1 MAEGIG
7 FSESARLEA
16 LQACAILDTPPEEAF
31 DELVALAARILGAPM
46 AVISFVDDRRQW
58 FKAMVGLQ
66 EQETPLSVAFCPHWL
81 DGRRDPVVVPDTR
94 QDSRLASNP
103 LVLGPPHIRFY
114 ACAPLVTAEGLPLG
128 TIAVFD
134 TEPRS
139 PRPEQLQALA
149 VLARQT
155 LALLDLR
162 RQQAQLEQL
171 RQEREHMQ
179 SRLLAQTE
187 TLRVAGRIARVG
199 GWIVDLPGMALVWS
213 DDIAAPLGLSRQA
226 PTVRKALRLY
236 VPPYRAA
243 VRRAFAACVRDGKP
257 FDIEARAQV
266 PGRAAIWLR
275 TVGQAVR
282 DEQGRIVR
290 VQGAFQDITE
300 RHDAD
305 MARRISDERFHL
317 VARATTDTV
326 WDWDIR
332 ANTLWWSAG
341 FRDMLGLPA
350 DAALPDADNYGDWL
364 HPEDRQRVIRSL
376 MATAR
381 GTDNTWQAEYR
392 MRHHGGH
399 YLWILDRGFVIRDAQ
414 GQALR
419 MVGGMSDISAR
430 KQADLEAQQEAQ
442 IHAELVQV
450 QQRISDLSMPLGEVL
465 SLVAQTALHASG
477 ATGAMVEM
485 LDGDRL
491 ISQAS
496 AGQMVRPPGTALPLQ
511 DSLLWADLREGRTVL
526 CNDIQGEGWQLGSR
540 YQREGVRA
548 VLAVPLRV
556 DGAVVGAIKLTS
568 GHTQA
573 FGQRSLAHLQILA
586 ESLGAMVQLRQVA
599 DRLQA
604 SEQQYKLLFDAHPQP
619 MWVYAQDESLRFLA
633 VNQAMQALY
642 GYSAGELLQMSV
654 HDLWLPYQRARLHD
668 EVSSIAHE
676 ARRDGVMGRH
686 RRKDGTVMDMEMS
699 SRGIVFNGLRAR
711 QVMATDVTERLRT
724 QRELA
729 RMARAQQMLSSCNET
744 LVRATSE
751 TALLHS
757 ICRIV
762 VDIGGYRLGWVGFT
776 RDDEHK
782 SIEIVA
788 HAGGPDHYLAGLRLS
803 WSETDPRGQGPAGIT
818 VRTGRPT
825 IVRDVHSD
833 PAFTGLSER
842 MQSHGFHGVISLPLR
857 TARHTFG
864 LLYLYAPEVLHIGQ
878 EESALLQEL
887 ANDLAFGIMSLR
899 ARKEQQQLQASVLKM
914 AAAVSAATGTEF
926 FEQLARNMSEAL
938 GGQVGAVARLLP
950 AQPGRGPRAVS
961 LALVMNGDLLPNIEY
976 DMEPTPSLQLLTQRQ
991 YVVTHGLAL
1000 RYPESPI
1007 VSRVQAQGYAGQQ
1020 LCDSAGQPIGVI
1032 FVLFRQ
1038 PLTNAEFVSTTL
1050 QIFATRASAEIERQ
1064 ATDARIRRQAS
1075 LLDKAQDAIVVRD
1088 LQNRVTYWN
1097 RSAEQVYGWPR
1108 EHALGL
1114 AIDALLYP
1122 DAGAFLRATA
1132 AVLAQGEWAGEITQH
1147 HRDGTAIDMEGRWT
1161 LVRGD
1166 DGQPESI
1173 LEINTDIR
1181 ERKAT
1186 DREIQRLAFYDTLT
1200 GLPNRM
1206 LLLDRMQQAL
1216 GTAQRQQQGGA
1227 LLFIDLDNFK
1237 TLNDTLGH
1245 DKGDLLL
1252 QQVAQRLGAC
1262 VRAVDT
1268 VARLGG
1274 DEFVVMLEGL
1284 HPDPEA
1290 LALEARTV
1298 GEKVLAAL
1306 SAPYELAGYHYRSTP
1321 SIGIAPFLGDQTS
1334 VLDLLKQADLA
1345 MYQAKTAGRNTLRFF
1360 DPHMQAVVTARAAL
1374 ETDLRAALA
1383 QNQFVLHFQPQVN
1396 ASRQYVGVE
1405 ALVRWIHPLR
1415 GQVSPAQFIPL
1426 AEETGLILT
1435 LGRWVLHTACKALAH
1450 WRDDPVLGG
1459 LTMAVNVSSRQF
1471 RDHGFIDDVAR
1482 ALAVND
1488 APAHLLKL
1496 ELTESLLVEDMDV
1509 AISTMTALR
1518 QLGVNFALD
1527 DFGTGYSSLSYLK
1540 RMPLHQIK
1548 IDQGFVRDLLTDPND
1563 AAIVDTIIAL
1573 SQSLGLEVIAE
1584 GVETDE
1590 QHALLLAAG
1599 CTAFQ
1604 GYLFSRP
1611 LPLDAVQVLLRQPLP

>member
-1 MAEGIG
+1 MAAGHTFTEA
-7 FSESARLEA
+7 ARLQA
-16 LQACAILDTPPEEAF
+16 LQACSILDTPPEEAF
-31 DELVALAARILGAPM
+31 DQLAALAACIFGTPM
-46 AVISFVDDRRQW
+46 AAIGFIDGSRQW
-58 FKAMVGLQ
+58 FKAAHGLPVR
-66 EQETPLSVAFCPHWL
+66 EFGLPAAFCSHWL
-81 DGRRDPVVVPDTR
+81 DGRSDPVVVADAT
-94 QDSRLASNP
+94 QDPRFAGNP
-103 LVLGPPHIRFY
+103 LVLGPPGIRFC
-114 ACAPLVTAEGLPLG
+114 ASAPLVTAEGLPLG

-134 TEPRS
+134 TQPRA
-139 PRPEQLQALA
+139 PRPDQLQALRT
-149 VLARQT
+149 LAQQA
-155 LALLDLR
+155 LALLS
-162 RQQAQLEQL
+162 L
-171 RQEREHMQ
+171 RQERERMQ

-199 GWIVDLPGMALVWS
+199 GWIVDLPGMALAWS
-213 DDIAAPLGLSRQA
+213 DDIAAPLGLTRQA

-236 VPPYRAA
+236 APPYRDA
-243 VRRAFAACVRDGKP
+243 VRRAFAACVREGRP

-266 PGRAAIWLR
+266 PGRAPVWLR

-282 DEQGRIVR
+282 DAQGRIVR

-300 RHDAD
+300 RHEAD
-305 MARRISDERFHL
+305 MARRVSDERFHL
-317 VARATTDTV
+317 VAQATTDTV
-326 WDWDIR
+326 WDWDVR
-332 ANTLWWSAG
+332 TNALWWSAS
-341 FRDMLGLPA
+341 FRDMLGLPQ
-350 DAALPDADNYGDWL
+350 DATIPDADTYAEWL

-376 MATAR
+376 RDAVR
-381 GTDNTWQAEYR
+381 GAETTWQSEYR
-392 MRHHGGH
+392 LRHDAGH

-430 KQADLEAQQEAQ
+430 KLADLEARQEAR
-442 IHAELVQV
+442 IHAELVRV
-450 QQRISDLSMPLGEVL
+450 QQRISSLSMRLDEVL
-465 SLVAQTALHASG
+465 TLVAQTALHASG

-491 ISQAS
+491 VSQAS
-496 AGQMVRPPGTALPLQ
+496 AGQMVRPAGTALPLH

-526 CNDIQGEGWQLGSR
+526 CNDIQGEGWPLGR
-540 YQREGVRA
+540 NYQREGVRA
-548 VLAVPLRV
+548 ALAVPLRV

-568 GHTQA
+568 DHTGA

-619 MWVYAQDESLRFLA
+619 MWVYAQDHSLRFLA

-642 GYSAGELLQMSV
+642 GYGAEELLRMSV
-654 HDLWLPYQRARLHD
+654 HDLWLPHQRAHLHD
-668 EVSSIAHE
+668 EVAAIAHE
-676 ARRDGVMGRH
+676 ARRDNVMGRH

-699 SRGIVFNGLRAR
+699 SRGIMFNGQRAR

-729 RMARAQQMLSSCNET
+729 RMARAQQMLSNCNET

-751 TALLHS
+751 TALLQS
-757 ICRIV
+757 ICRTV
-762 VDIGGYRLGWVGFT
+762 VEIGGYRLGWVGFT
-776 RDDEHK
+776 RDDADK
-782 SIEIVA
+782 TIEIVA
-788 HAGGPDHYLAGLRLS
+788 HAGDHGDYLAGLQVS

-825 IVRDVHSD
+825 IVRDLHGD
-833 PAFTGLSER
+833 PAFSGLSER
-842 MQSHGFHGVISLPLR
+842 MRGHGFHGVISLPLR
-857 TARHTFG
+857 TARQTFG
-864 LLYLYAPEVLHIGQ
+864 LLYLYAPEVLHIGP

-938 GGQVGAVARLLP
+938 GAQVGAVARLLP
-950 AQPGRGPRAVS
+950 QQPGHGPRVVS
-961 LALVMNGDLLPNIEY
+961 LALVANGELLPNIEY
-976 DMEPTPSLQLLTQRQ
+976 DLEHTPSEQLLTQRQ

-1007 VSRVQAQGYAGQQ
+1007 VNRLQAQGYAGQQ
-1020 LCDSAGQPIGVI
+1020 LCDSTGTPTGLI

-1038 PLTNAEFVSTTL
+1038 PLANAEFVSTTL

-1064 ATDARIRRQAS
+1064 VTDTRIRRQAS

-1108 EHALGL
+1108 EQALGQP
-1114 AIDALLYP
+1114 IDTLLYP
-1122 DAGAFLRATA
+1122 DSAAFLRATA
-1132 AVLAQGEWAGEITQH
+1132 AVLAQGEWAGEIVQH
-1147 HRDGTAIDMEGRWT
+1147 HRSGQDIDMEGRWT

-1166 DGQPESI
+1166 DGKPDSI
-1173 LEINTDIR
+1173 LEINTDVR
-1181 ERKAT
+1181 QRKAT

-1252 QQVAQRLGAC
+1252 QQVAQRLNAC

-1284 HPDPEA
+1284 HPDPDA
-1290 LALEARTV
+1290 LALEARAV
-1298 GEKVLAAL
+1298 GDKVLAAL
-1306 SAPYELAGYHYRSTP
+1306 SAPYELAGYHHRSTP

-1360 DPHMQAVVTARAAL
+1360 DPHMQAVVSARAAL
-1374 ETDLRAALA
+1374 ESDLRAALA
-1383 QNQFVLHFQPQVN
+1383 QGQFLLHFQPQVD

-1405 ALVRWIHPLR
+1405 ALLRWNHPER
-1415 GQVSPAQFIPL
+1415 GLVPPAQFIPL

-1435 LGRWVLHTACKALAH
+1435 LGRWVLHMACKTLAR
-1450 WRDDPVLGG
+1450 WRDDPVLGR

-1471 RDHGFIDDVAR
+1471 RDPGFIDDVAR
-1482 ALAVND
+1482 TLAINE
-1488 APAHLLKL
+1488 APAHQLKL

-1518 QLGVNFALD
+1518 RLGVNFSLD

-1573 SQSLGLEVIAE
+1573 SLSLGLDVIAE

-1590 QHALLLAAG
+1590 QHAMLLQAG

-1604 GYLFSRP
+1604 GYLFSPP
-1611 LPLDAVQVLLRQPLP
+1611 LPLDAIEPLLRLPVH

>member
-1 MAEGIG
+1 MVAAPA
-7 FSESARLEA
+7 FTESARLRA
-16 LQACAILDTPPEEAF
+16 LHSCAILDTPPEEAF
-31 DELVALAARILGAPM
+31 DQLAALAASILDAPM
-46 AVISFVDDRRQW
+46 AMIGFVDERRQW
-58 FKAMVGLQ
+58 FKAVVGLQ
-66 EQETPLSVAFCPHWL
+66 AQETDLSVAFCPHWL
-81 DGRRDPVVVPDTR
+81 DGRREPVVLPDVS
-94 QDSRLASNP
+94 QDPRFASNP

-128 TIAVFD
+128 TIAVLD
-134 TEPRS
+134 TVPRT
-139 PRPEQLQALA
+139 PRPEQLQALRI
-149 VLARQT
+149 LARQV
-155 LALLDLR
+155 LAQIAQ
-162 RQQAQLEQL
+162 RQQKAELEQL
-171 RQEREHMQ
+171 RLEHESMQ
-179 SRLLAQTE
+179 SRLLTQTE

-199 GWIVDLPGMALVWS
+199 GWIVDLPGMKLAWS
-213 DDIAAPLGLSRQA
+213 GDIAAPYGLSRRA
-226 PTVRKALRLY
+226 PTVRKALALY
-236 VPPYRAA
+236 APAYRDTL
-243 VRRAFAACVRDGKP
+243 RQAFEACVREGKP
-257 FDIEARAQV
+257 FDIEASAQV
-266 PGRAAIWLR
+266 PGREPVWLR
-275 TVGQAVR
+275 TVGQAVH
-282 DEQGRIVR
+282 DAQGRIVR

-300 RHDAD
+300 HHAAA

-326 WDWDIR
+326 WDWDVR
-332 ANTLWWSAG
+332 TNALWWSG
-341 FRDMLGLPA
+341 TFRDMLGLPP
-350 DAALPDADNYGDWL
+350 DAAIPDPDAYALRL
-364 HPEDRQRVIRSL
+364 HPDDRQRVIRSL
-376 MATAR
+376 FAVVR
-381 GTDNTWQAEYR
+381 GAHDTWQSEYR
-392 MRHHGGH
+392 MWHEAGR
-399 YLWILDRGFVIRDAQ
+399 YIWILDRGFVIRDAQ

-430 KQADLEAQQEAQ
+430 KQADLEARQEAQ

-450 QQRISDLSMPLGEVL
+450 QQRISALSMPLDEVL
-465 SLVAQTALHASG
+465 AQVAQTALHASG

-485 LDGDRL
+485 LDSDRL
-491 ISQAS
+491 VSQAS
-496 AGQMVRPPGTALPLQ
+496 AGQMVRPPGAALPLQ
-511 DSLLWADLREGRTVL
+511 DSLLWTDLRQGRTVL
-526 CNDIQGEGWQLGSR
+526 CNDTRGEGWPLGSG

-556 DGAVVGAIKLTS
+556 EGTVVGAIKLTS
-568 GHTQA
+568 GNTGA

-599 DRLQA
+599 QRLRA

-619 MWVYAQDESLRFLA
+619 MWVYAQDETLRFLA

-642 GYSAGELLQMSV
+642 GYSAEELLHMSV
-654 HDLWLPYQRARLHD
+654 HDLWLPHQRDRLHA
-668 EVSSIAHE
+668 EITAIAPTL
-676 ARRDGVMGRH
+676 RRDNVMGRH
-686 RRKDGTVMDMEMS
+686 RRKDGVVMDMEMS
-699 SRGIVFNGLRAR
+699 SRGIVFNGQQAR

-751 TALLHS
+751 AALLQS

-776 RDDEHK
+776 HDDAQK
-782 SIEIVA
+782 TIEVVA
-788 HAGGPDHYLAGLRLS
+788 HAGDHADYLETLRVS
-803 WSETDPRGQGPAGIT
+803 WSETDPSGQGPAGIT
-818 VRTGRPT
+818 VRTGKPT

-833 PAFTGLSER
+833 PAFAGLSER
-842 MQSHGFHGVISLPLR
+842 MQGHGFHGVISLPLR
-857 TARHTFG
+857 TARQTFG

-926 FEQLARNMSEAL
+926 FVQLARNMSEAL
-938 GGQVGAVARLLP
+938 GAQVGAVGRLLP
-950 AQPGRGPRAVS
+950 PQPGQQQRVVS
-961 LALVMNGDLLPNIEY
+961 LALVVNGELVPNVEY
-976 DMEPTPSLQLLTQRQ
+976 ELTDTPSEHLLTQRQ

-1000 RYPESPI
+1000 RYPQSPI
-1007 VSRVQAQGYAGQQ
+1007 VMRLQAQGYAGQQ
-1020 LCDSAGQPIGVI
+1020 LCDSEGQPTGLI

-1038 PLTNAEFVSTTL
+1038 PLANPEFVSTTL

-1064 ATDARIRRQAS
+1064 VTDQRIRHQAS

-1088 LQNRVTYWN
+1088 LQRRVTYWN
-1097 RSAEQVYGWPR
+1097 QSAERVYGWSR
-1108 EHALGL
+1108 AQALGQP
-1114 AIDALLYP
+1114 IDALLYP
-1122 DAGAFLRATA
+1122 DPAAFERASA
-1132 AVLAQGEWAGEITQH
+1132 AVLAQGEWAGEIVQH
-1147 HRDGTAIDMEGRWT
+1147 HRGGQAIDMEGRWT
-1161 LVRGD
+1161 LVRND
-1166 DGQPESI
+1166 EGQAESI

-1181 ERKAT
+1181 QRKAT

-1216 GTAQRQQQGGA
+1216 GAAQRQQQGGA

-1252 QQVAQRLGAC
+1252 QQVAQRLNAC

-1284 HPDPEA
+1284 HPHADA

-1306 SAPYELAGYHYRSTP
+1306 SVPYELAGYHYRSTP

-1345 MYQAKTAGRNTLRFF
+1345 MYQAKTAGRSTLRFF

-1374 ETDLRAALA
+1374 ESDLRSALA
-1383 QNQFVLHFQPQVN
+1383 HDQFLLHFQPQVQG
-1396 ASRQYVGVE
+1396 AGRYVGVE
-1405 ALVRWIHPLR
+1405 ALVRWQHPGR

-1426 AEETGLILT
+1426 AEETGLILA
-1435 LGRWVLHTACKALAH
+1435 LGRWVLHAACAQLAQ
-1450 WRDDPVLGG
+1450 WRMDPLLSH

-1471 RDHGFIDDVAR
+1471 RDAGFVDDVAR
-1482 ALAVND
+1482 ALAATG

-1496 ELTESLLVEDMDV
+1496 ELTESLMVEDMDLTI
-1509 AISTMTALR
+1509 ATMTALR
-1518 QLGVNFALD
+1518 ALGVCFSLD

-1540 RMPLHQIK
+1540 RMPLQQIK

-1563 AAIVDTIIAL
+1563 AAIVHTIIAL
-1573 SQSLGLEVIAE
+1573 SHSLGLEVIAE
-1584 GVETDE
+1584 GVETAE
-1590 QHALLLAAG
+1590 QHALLLQAG
-1599 CTAFQ
+1599 CNTFQ
-1604 GYLFSRP
+1604 GFLFSPP
-1611 LPLDAVQVLLRQPLP
+1611 LPAGAVEPVLRLPVA